1 MLYPRHLSNAV
12 VHSGPA
18 WLVGGTAGPEAS
30 VLDFLILAIFFFVVH
45 KMYPAKP
52 EPLSIADG
60 SRATNSADEFA
71 VSIET
76 PTAAGSGHNQRT
88 NSEA

>member
-1 MLYPRHLSNAV
+1 VIHD
-12 VHSGPA
+12 GPA

-30 VLDFLILAIFFFVVH
+30 VLDFVILAIFFFVVH

-52 EPLSIADG
+52 ELPSIADAG
-60 SRATNSADEFA
+60 GATKSTGEFA

-76 PTAAGSGHNQRT
+76 PTAAAAGETQRT